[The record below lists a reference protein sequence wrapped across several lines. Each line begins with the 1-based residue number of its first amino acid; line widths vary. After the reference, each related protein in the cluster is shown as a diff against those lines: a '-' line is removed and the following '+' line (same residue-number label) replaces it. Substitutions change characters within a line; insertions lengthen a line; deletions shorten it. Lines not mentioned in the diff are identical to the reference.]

1 MSATNPPSPGGLRAE
16 LRTLLRLSTP
26 VALGQVAFMLLG
38 FVDVVMVG
46 HYATEALAAATLANV
61 WVFGT
66 MMFATGILFGL
77 DPLVSQ
83 AHGAGDGAR
92 CGLSFQRG
100 LLLAL
105 LLSPLLALAWYFT
118 EPALLL
124 ARQTPELAR
133 AAGQFAIVQIPSV
146 PFLMGSVAIRSYLQ
160 GRGIVLPSMWVS
172 ILANLWNAGLAWL
185 LIYGEFGAPEL
196 GLVGAG
202 IATSLTRILSFV
214 VMALLVWRLRLFE
227 GAWAPWSR
235 RALDLRGWLEIAR
248 VGFPIAVQIC
258 LEAWA
263 FSSSALIAGR
273 LGEAVLAGHS
283 VIMNLASLSFMVPL
297 GLSIGASIRVG
308 NLIGAGRAAEAQRTA
323 WLAIGLGAAVMAG
336 FGICFLTFRAPIL
349 GLYTSD
355 AAVYAVAAS
364 ILPIAA
370 TFQILD
376 GTQAVCCGVLRGMG
390 STLPAA
396 AFNFLGYWLLSLP
409 IGGWFALTTDAGIR
423 GLWWGF
429 AGGLLVVAASLVAW
443 ISVRGPKSL
452 APLAEVARAPALR

>member
-1 MSATNPPSPGGLRAE
+1 MSATNPPLPGGLRAE

-26 VALGQVAFMLLG
+26 VALGQLAFMLLG

-83 AHGAGDGAR
+83 AHGAGDGER

-100 LLLAL
+100 LALSLA
-105 LLSPLLALAWYFT
+105 LSPLLALAWVFT

-124 ARQTPELAR
+124 AQQTPELAR
-133 AAGQFAIVQIPSV
+133 AAGRFALVQIPSV

-172 ILANLWNAGLAWL
+172 ILANLWNAGLAWI
-185 LIYGEFGAPEL
+185 LIYGELGAPEL

-202 IATSLTRILSFV
+202 IATSLTRILSFAV
-214 VMALLVWRLRLFE
+214 TALLVWRLRLHE
-227 GAWAPWSR
+227 GAWVPWTR
-235 RALDLRGWLEIAR
+235 RALALRGWLEIAR
-248 VGFPIAVQIC
+248 IGFPIALQTC

-273 LGEAVLAGHS
+273 LGEEILAGHS
-283 VIMNLASLSFMVPL
+283 VVMNLASVSFMIPL

-308 NLIGAGRAAEAQRTA
+308 NLIGAGRAVDAQRTA
-323 WLAIGLGAAVMAG
+323 WLAIGLGASVMAG
-336 FGICFLTFRAPIL
+336 FGLCFVSFQGAIL
-349 GLYTSD
+349 GLYTDD
-355 AAVYAVAAS
+355 AAVHAVAAS

-370 TFQILD
+370 AFQVLD
-376 GTQAVCCGVLRGMG
+376 GTQAVSCGVLRGMG
-390 STLPAA
+390 RTLPAA
-396 AFNFLGYWLLSLP
+396 VFNFLGYWMLSLP
-409 IGGWFALTTDAGIR
+409 IGGWFALYTDAGIR

-443 ISVRGPKSL
+443 ISARGPKSL
-452 APLAEVARAPALR
+452 AAAHAISSAS